1 MEVETRIEE
10 FELLRDSSLL
20 PKEKSYS
27 RIGIFE
33 VDRKP
38 KSRSVKSTVFE
49 LKKAIYHWFQ
59 AAGGSISPRCYAKGF
74 INPFD
79 KQHICKFKVSVK
91 QEVLFAMR

>member
-27 RIGIFE
+27 RFGIFE

-38 KSRSVKSTVFE
+38 KLRSVKSTVFE
-49 LKKAIYHWFQ
+49 LKKAIYH
-59 AAGGSISPRCYAKGF
+59 
-74 INPFD
+74 
-79 KQHICKFKVSVK
+79 
-91 QEVLFAMR
+91 